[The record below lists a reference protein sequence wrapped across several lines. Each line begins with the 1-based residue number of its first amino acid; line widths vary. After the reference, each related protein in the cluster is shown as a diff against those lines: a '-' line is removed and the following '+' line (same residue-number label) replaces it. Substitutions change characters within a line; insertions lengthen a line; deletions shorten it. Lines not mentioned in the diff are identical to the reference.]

1 MSTVFY
7 SWQSDREHTRQTI
20 KQALLQAIQ
29 TLNAETPHQPLSLD
43 EDTANEPGSPE
54 IASAILD
61 KIAACGIFVA
71 DVTPIS
77 EPTTSRVTPN
87 PNVLIELGYA
97 LGTGLGGARVISVVN
112 RDHLPEGKP
121 EGLPFDLRHRRVVLY
136 SSADVESLP
145 DDLAEALRL
154 VNAARER
161 AGLPPGVTDEALRV
175 LDAVAVRATNGQ
187 EYPQHLSPH
196 GVGELRAEVG
206 LPQAHLNQILSRLR
220 QEHLVEYDEWSQPF
234 GHCRLA
240 PRGILLTEW
249 LKDRQGVGKA
259 YQALAASVSCR
270 SAAGEFSR
278 IATLAADTGAGSLLV
293 YAILKAWE
301 ERDLL
306 HVVEVVGPPSSC
318 LVEGVRP
325 LVGEEARRLPLEV
338 FDTPPPPRPRPS
350 EFPDT
355 SRGSRLSTED
365 FVAIEDAV
373 RTGMIDL
380 GTAGRW

>member
-1 MSTVFY
+1 MRSSTVVVTTTGPGSPVGRGFLSFGGTRLIYPATAHAVCYLCDSAAQDLAGAARASAAAHWHESVRCNAVSTVFY
-7 SWQSDREHTRQTI
+7 SWQSDREQTRQTI

-161 AGLPPGVTDEALRV
+161 AGLPPEVTDEALRV

-187 EYPQHLSPH
+187 EYPQHLSPDE
-196 GVGELRAEVG
+196 VGELRAEVG
-206 LPQAHLNQILSRLR
+206 LPQAHLNQILSRLHQR
-220 QEHLVEYDEWSQPF
+220 RRYPISIRVDADHMIHDVCQHDASPL
-234 GHCRLA
+234 
-240 PRGILLTEW
+240 
-249 LKDRQGVGKA
+249 
-259 YQALAASVSCR
+259 SVSCAAHRKGACCDNTVMSHTTRADRLLIR
-270 SAAGEFSR
+270 SAPGR
-278 IATLAADTGAGSLLV
+278 
-293 YAILKAWE
+293 
-301 ERDLL
+301 
-306 HVVEVVGPPSSC
+306 
-318 LVEGVRP
+318 
-325 LVGEEARRLPLEV
+325 
-338 FDTPPPPRPRPS
+338 
-350 EFPDT
+350 
-355 SRGSRLSTED
+355 
-365 FVAIEDAV
+365 
-373 RTGMIDL
+373 RTGGGGNIGQL
-380 GTAGRW
+380 VLRTLRSVGR